1 MGFCNKVFHL
11 GPVLDK
17 VLHEV
22 RMHNANKVPHK
33 LHVMYDITFFSVN
46 FFFWLSF
53 LKWNSNFGLM

>member
-46 FFFWLSF
+46 FFFLVVIS
-53 LKWNSNFGLM
+53 